1 MYCYICPGTI
11 IVGES
16 AYSFKALG
24 DLGALIMKVRKATD
38 SSCIDELKELLLFSY
53 PSEKEEI
60 RKAQSISQVFFV
72 IREKLC
78 TPDDIDVLKLVVRE
92 FKLSDVL
99 SDIQKYEGEKEV
111 KLLHIP
117 TKLLLK

>member
-1 MYCYICPGTI
+1 MYCYVYPGTI

-16 AYSFKALG
+16 AYSYKSLG
-24 DLGALIMKVRKATD
+24 DLGALIRKIRKAAD
-38 SSCIDELKELLLFSY
+38 SACINCDDIKELLLFSY

-60 RKAQSISQVFFV
+60 RKAQSISQVFLV

-78 TPDDIDVLKLVVRE
+78 TPDDIDVLKLIVRE

-99 SDIQKYEGEKEV
+99 SDIQNYEEENEV
-111 KLLHIP
+111 KL
-117 TKLLLK
+117 

>member
-1 MYCYICPGTI
+1 MYCCVCEGTV

-16 AYSFKALG
+16 AYSYKTLG
-24 DLGALIMKVRKATD
+24 DLGALIKKIKKAAD
-38 SSCIDELKELLLFSY
+38 STCIDFDELKELLLFSY

-60 RKAQSISQVFFV
+60 QKAQNISQVFLV

-78 TPDDIDVLKLVVRE
+78 TPDNIDVLKLIVRE

-99 SDIQKYEGEKEV
+99 GDIRKYEGENEV
-111 KLLHIP
+111 KL
-117 TKLLLK
+117 